1 MPQYSDIPVTPVYG
15 PLSHQYP
22 GIQPR
27 LNLAVQ
33 NGPRVTPIQLYP
45 SQEPIDSDQNTT
57 ARQQYIRTAKSSLGL
72 AIERQ
77 RQLNKIT
84 RNNNFN
90 YSTGVAKQTSGHM
103 NYIAPTDSSLR
114 TQKLKANAVGKSAL
128 KVGLSK
134 DAPITTKNY
143 EPSNTRTHLRRVRS
157 GGCTAPAKK
166 GSIFNQSLRNGRTC
180 AYGSIVRN
188 QDYIVDFPPVSF
200 EQQDGND
207 SQGDGQTFSYNV
219 MVAKGN
225 NVWGSGNKFYLNG
238 NVSPHITFKAGN
250 KYRFLQ
256 GDTTNANHPLRFS
269 TTPNGTHAGGSSY
282 NTGLQITGIL
292 GTPGAFTELTV
303 TEDTPVLYYYCAYHP
318 GMGDKPFF
326 DANGDDKNNIE

>member
-57 ARQQYIRTAKSSLGL
+57 ARQQYIRTAKSALGL
-72 AIERQ
+72 AVERQ
-77 RQLNKIT
+77 RQLNKVT

-114 TQKLKANAVGKSAL
+114 TQRLKANAVGKSAL
-128 KVGLSK
+128 KVGLSEN
-134 DAPITTKNY
+134 APITTKNY
-143 EPSNTRTHLRRVRS
+143 EPSNMRTHLRRVRS

-188 QDYIVDFPPVSF
+188 QDYIVDFPPVSSD
-200 EQQDGND
+200 QLGGGD
-207 SQGDGQTFSYNV
+207 SQEDEGETYTYNV
-219 MVAKGN
+219 DVYKGN
-225 NVWGSGNKFYLNG
+225 NVWGSGNKFYLNDQ
-238 NVSPHITFKAGN
+238 VSPHITFTAGN

-256 GDTTNANHPLRFS
+256 GDSTNANHPLRFS
-269 TTPNGTHAGGSSY
+269 TTPNGTHAGGTSY
-282 NTGLQITGIL
+282 TDGVTIKGVL
-292 GTPGAFTELTV
+292 GTPGAYTELIATSS
-303 TEDTPVLYYYCAYHP
+303 TPVLYYFCATHP

-326 DANGDDKNNIE
+326 DANGEDLK